1 MIRPRRHLGVESGL
15 RSSGLSGFKPKLS
28 MPMLGWLQ
36 RASQSPGP
44 AAHLLKP
51 WPSLLCHSSGRFRYP
66 GAARE
71 EERETNA
78 PLLPFLLSGKGA
90 ILQAETPSTQE
101 ADSPSALGHNCSDR
115 FISSRVPA
123 IRCKTWA
130 FVSRGK
136 AAAKRLLDTLSERPG
151 AGFLGEVPTWP
162 TPLRYSLPLLF
173 SHSPNPNL
181 LSSQTLFRDLF
192 SWLLHCAW
200 ARNCTESLDYKPPH
214 TRGWVSEALRPRQL
228 VPAQLH

>member
-1 MIRPRRHLGVESGL
+1 MPQKTLRGGVWITVFWSFWL
-15 RSSGLSGFKPKLS
+15 QAQVFI
-28 MPMLGWLQ
+28 PMLGWLQ

-44 AAHLLKP
+44 SAHSLKP
-51 WPSLLCHSSGRFRYP
+51 WPSLLCHFSGRFQDP
-66 GAARE
+66 GATGE

-78 PLLPFLLSGKGA
+78 PLLHLLLSGKGA
-90 ILQAETPSTQE
+90 ILQAATPSRQE

-162 TPLRYSLPLLF
+162 SPLRYSLLLIF

-181 LSSQTLFRDLF
+181 LSPQTLFRDRF
-192 SWLLHCAW
+192 FWLLHCAW
-200 ARNCTESLDYKPPH
+200 ARSRAESPDGTPPR
-214 TRGWVSEALRPRQL
+214 TRCGVSEAMGPRL
-228 VPAQLH
+228 LLPAQLH